1 LAVLELQ
8 RTAGNAAVC
17 RALKTAGEPATA
29 VRLLVI
35 HPEPVL
41 ARTPVEKVLKF
52 GVKWLSKRAI
62 KTVSKHIARHGRM
75 IAGRAIHSVFK
86 SPKKIKQMLELT
98 VKEAAEL
105 AGRNAKAPAEQVLEE
120 GGVRIARQTTG
131 TPGKFR
137 WMIQREFKEPIGTR
151 GERILRVILDQSG
164 RIVTA
169 FPAERMAALG
179 LSVGGAA
186 LLESRSAE
194 AAEQLRTDA
203 EQRAKRL
210 EEKESQ
216 LHWEEF
222 IPFIGD
228 IYGGSLNEGE
238 DEMLRQQR
246 YIQVV
251 INDVIAE
258 VEHHEQKTLGPDQR
272 KNIEE
277 LIRAG
282 MGAPYHAEE
291 ADSSEGASI
300 DSDAQLDAA
309 LAELDAAAA
318 VAPDTTSTA

>member
-1 LAVLELQ
+1 M
-8 RTAGNAAVC
+8 
-17 RALKTAGEPATA
+17 
-29 VRLLVI
+29 
-35 HPEPVL
+35 L

-52 GVKWLSKRAI
+52 GAKWLSKRMI
-62 KTVSKHIARHGRM
+62 KTVSRHIARHGRM

-105 AGRNAKAPAEQVLEE
+105 AGRNARAPAEQVLEE
-120 GGVRIARQTTG
+120 GGLRIARQTTG

-164 RIVTA
+164 RVVTA

-186 LLESRSAE
+186 LLQSRSAE

-203 EQRAKRL
+203 EQRAKVA
-210 EEKESQ
+210 EEKESELQ
-216 LHWEEF
+216 WEEF

-228 IYGGSLNEGE
+228 IYGGSAGEGE
-238 DEMLRQQR
+238 DEILRQQR

-251 INDVIAE
+251 IDDVISE
-258 VEHHEQKTLGPDQR
+258 VEHHEKKTLGPEQR

-291 ADSSEGASI
+291 DDSAQSSSN
-300 DSDAQLDAA
+300 DSDAAIDAA

-318 VAPDTTSTA
+318 AVPDAVA